1 MILGTLLIL
10 FAGSALLPKE
20 AALQASVPASVPL
33 SVKVTSATLERRGVL
48 RCTWKLRNESDK
60 TIHVY
65 SSYLKNFGVDMVQVK
80 DGHTVLVLTTWL
92 TEQHQTYPAYDF
104 PAPAF
109 IDLDPGQE
117 ASGTLERKVSI
128 REIGAS
134 QKIELVLGYVADL
147 AQFRKDL
154 DDSLKQGVEFQGNS
168 IVRWQKV
175 QYSTPFRL
183 IRR

>member
-1 MILGTLLIL
+1 MTLGTLVIL

-20 AALQASVPASVPL
+20 GALQASVPTSVPL
-33 SVKVTSATLERRGVL
+33 SVMVTSATLEPKGVL
-48 RCTWKLRNESDK
+48 RCTWKLRNASDK

-65 SSYLKNFGVDMVQVK
+65 SSYLKNVGVDMVQVK
-80 DGHTVLVLTTWL
+80 DVQTVLVLTTWL
-92 TEQHQTYPAYDF
+92 TEQRQTYPAYDF

-128 REIGAS
+128 RKIGAS
-134 QKIELVLGYVADL
+134 KKIELVLGYIADL
-147 AQFRKDL
+147 SHFKKDL
-154 DDSLKQGVEFQGNS
+154 EDSLKQGIEFQGNS

-175 QYSTPFRL
+175 QYSTPVRL
-183 IRR
+183 MRR